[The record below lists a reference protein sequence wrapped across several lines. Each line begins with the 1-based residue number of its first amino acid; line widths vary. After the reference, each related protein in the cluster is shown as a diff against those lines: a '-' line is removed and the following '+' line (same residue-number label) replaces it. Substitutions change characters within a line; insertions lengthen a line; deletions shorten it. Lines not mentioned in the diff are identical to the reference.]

1 MLTEKISVFNN
12 PYANLYTYILDKEI
26 STDVYKKRPA
36 VIIVPGGSYL
46 FTATKEGEAVATRFL
61 SKGYHTFV
69 LRYSTY
75 FKDSIRDLNNPPPIN
90 KQSHY
95 PLQLLELMES
105 IRIIKENADKWYIDI
120 DNIFVLGFSAGG
132 HLTASIG
139 TKWDTPSLLEKF
151 QNITGNTDFFK
162 PKGIVLGYPML
173 NVENL
178 KMNMIENG
186 GQTGEFQSR
195 YVNQALFG
203 NKEPSNEQEYD
214 LTIKNHVRPDM
225 PPVLLWQTTDD
236 PLTKSVDATEFVLEM
251 IKKEVTCEYHLFEHG
266 KHGLSVSDKTYAK
279 TEDDIN
285 VEVAEWLNLTFN
297 WLNVQRSK

>member
-12 PYANLYTYILDKEI
+12 PNANLYTYILDKEI

-36 VIIVPGGSYL
+36 VIIIPGGSYL

-75 FKDSIRDLNNPPPIN
+75 FKDSIRDINDPPPIN

-105 IRIIKENADKWYIDI
+105 IRIIKENADEWYIDI

-139 TKWDTPSLLEKF
+139 TKWDAPSLLDKF
-151 QNITGNTDFFK
+151 QNIAGNIDFFK

-203 NKEPSNEQEYD
+203 NEDPSNEQEYD
-214 LTIKNHVRPDM
+214 LTIKNHVRADM

-236 PLTKSVDATEFVLEM
+236 PLTKSADATEFVLEM
-251 IKKEVTCEYHLFEHG
+251 IKKDVTCEYHLFEHG
-266 KHGLSVSDKTYAK
+266 KHGLAVSDKTYAK